1 MTDCLW
7 MLNDNLMQC
16 AKQKRI
22 SKQFAKLF
30 YGSSKIFHCLNPLFS
45 GIYKIFLQTIISRP
59 FEICEPNQEQC
70 MVWGVTAIRAVQCSG
85 GILCNER
92 KSLWIQ
98 KFAHLFIK
106 FLKILKLKCI
116 II

>member
-22 SKQFAKLF
+22 SKQFAKYF

-70 MVWGVTAIRAVQCSG
+70 MVWGVTAITAVQGEYYVMKGNHYGSKN
-85 GILCNER
+85 LR
-92 KSLWIQ
+92 TSLLSFS
-98 KFAHLFIK
+98 KFSN
-106 FLKILKLKCI
+106 
-116 II
+116 